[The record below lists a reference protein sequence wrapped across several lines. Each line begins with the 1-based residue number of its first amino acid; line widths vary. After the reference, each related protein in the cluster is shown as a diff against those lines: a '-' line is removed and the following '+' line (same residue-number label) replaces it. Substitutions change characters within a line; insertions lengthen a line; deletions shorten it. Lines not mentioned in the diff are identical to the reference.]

1 MSENLNNLFNA
12 TENNEAAANARS
24 LAGTAQLTSLST
36 TIAGSILQVVN
47 DNFEQYKETVAA
59 SKHEHNAMD
68 KLIAEAHDLTTVDVE
83 FLKALDETTLDLML
97 KSQQSK
103 RSRSKGKV
111 MTMDNYKSM
120 MIGAI
125 AENLIRIASGK
136 SKSAGGSRRLTGTL
150 EYTAEQLEELNNDQ
164 EKLRKEIRN
173 VQSKKSIMKSKEGFS
188 ETDERWQQLLVAEE
202 QLKGLRSDTKV
213 VTETVEVDTTKNAL
227 TEVFAGVDPSALK
240 TMKNADAKALLEKAM
255 ALLAGKQPE
264 ENQEV
269 AHDEQ

>member
-1 MSENLNNLFNA
+1 MSNELNNLFSTNQSS
-12 TENNEAAANARS
+12 ESAANARS
-24 LAGTAQLTSLST
+24 LAGTAQLTNLSA
-36 TIAGSILQVVN
+36 TIAGSVLQAVN
-47 DNFEQYKETVAA
+47 DNFEQYKELVAT
-59 SKHEHNAMD
+59 SKHEHDSMD
-68 KLIAEAHDLTTVDVE
+68 KVITAAYDLNTVDVE
-83 FLKALDETTLDLML
+83 FLKALDEATLDLML

-150 EYTAEQLEELNNDQ
+150 EYTAEQLDELNNDQ

-188 ETDERWQQLLVAEE
+188 EADDRWQQLLVAEE
-202 QLKGLRSDTKV
+202 QLKGLRSDTKTIVETIV
-213 VTETVEVDTTKNAL
+213 VDDTKNAL
-227 TEVFAGVDPSALK
+227 TELLSGVDVNNISA
-240 TMKNADAKALLEKAM
+240 MKNADVKK
-255 ALLAGKQPE
+255 LLAAAAALIANKEPE
-264 ENQEV
+264 VTN
-269 AHDEQ
+269 DEQ